1 MVTKVGTGTFAYS
14 DNNTGTLN
22 YSVNGVNGT
31 KQITR
36 QVFATGATQPTVDYS
51 ALWWNENESGW
62 GLAITQQFG
71 MIFATMYTYDASG
84 NPVWYV
90 ASSCPLSGNSCSGD
104 LYQVTGGSAPTKTW
118 NDAAKVVTKV
128 GTVNFIFQNSS
139 AGTLTYTINGV
150 SGSKVISRQL
160 F

>member
-1 MVTKVGTGTFAYS
+1 MRCSSGH
-14 DNNTGTLN
+14 
-22 YSVNGVNGT
+22 
-31 KQITR
+31 I
-36 QVFATGATQPTVDYS
+36 QPSVDYS
-51 ALWWNENESGW
+51 ALWWNENESDW
-62 GLAITQQFG
+62 GLAITQQYG

-90 ASSCPLSGNSCSGD
+90 ASSCPLSGNSCAGD
-104 LYQVTGGSAPTKTW
+104 LYQVTGGSAPTVVW

-128 GTVNFIFQNSS
+128 GTVNFTFQNSS
-139 AGTLTYTINGV
+139 ARTMIYTINGV